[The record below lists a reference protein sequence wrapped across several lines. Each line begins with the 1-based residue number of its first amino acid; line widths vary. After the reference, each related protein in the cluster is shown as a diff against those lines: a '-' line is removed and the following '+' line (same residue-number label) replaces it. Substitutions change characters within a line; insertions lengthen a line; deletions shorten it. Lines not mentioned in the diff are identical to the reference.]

1 MNTIKTLKNDLIT
14 LTSEFARM
22 SRKGNEVFNLFVEYN
37 DEKWI
42 VDESVGEYSD
52 EFMSVVFNQIA
63 DYIEN
68 NTHVKDH
75 KNTITFTVPTEEA
88 VVKNTMKIIERI
100 EANALENDGALTM

>member
-1 MNTIKTLKNDLIT
+1 MSTIKTLKNDLIT

-63 DYIEN
+63 DYIEDN
-68 NTHVKDH
+68 ISIEDH
-75 KNTITFTVPTEEA
+75 KNSTTFTVPTVKA
-88 VVKNTMKIIERI
+88 VIKNAVKIIERI

>member
-1 MNTIKTLKNDLIT
+1 MNTIKTLRNDSII
-14 LTSEFARM
+14 LTSEFARI
-22 SRKGNEVFNLFVEYN
+22 SNKGNDVFNLFVEYN
-37 DEKWI
+37 GEKYHI
-42 VDESVGEYSD
+42 DESVGEYSD
-52 EFMSVVFNQIA
+52 EFMNIVFNQIT

-100 EANALENDGALTM
+100 EIDSLENDRALNM